1 MVNGTESANIDERKD
16 NGRITADVQSA
27 KLKQL
32 LGQIKQS

>member
-1 MVNGTESANIDERKD
+1 MINGTEPASLGEREETA
-16 NGRITADVQSA
+16 RITADVQSA